1 MKLINEADYLETN
14 NGRFKCVTIR
24 LSKETIETMSKF
36 KNKIQED
43 TKDLKAVIKIW
54 RKRLG
59 DDRRQKFEL
68 EKQLGQLESTIV
80 KLLRTGQHAQ
90 DV

>member
-1 MKLINEADYLETN
+1 
-14 NGRFKCVTIR
+14 
-24 LSKETIETMSKF
+24 MSKF